1 MNLKR
6 KRKKSKK
13 EAMSKK
19 IRIHL
24 NDSEIQLISRFG
36 DQFMGLGKR
45 DSTRLDDL
53 NGELSNILRV
63 MMSIAFSGDGKR
75 LVAYERL
82 NQQANLNYHVGKIAT
97 NIGQINRKMEGVYWL
112 YDVLTILDTS
122 IRAIFDREDYIK
134 LTVDELAVG
143 QGKGKDVYIRV
154 SYAIWKKLMNN
165 RGVGSCS
172 DVVKQLI
179 LSSAELVKII
189 PPFEVSY
196 IAEIKSY
203 IETLGGIINR
213 IAHRLNAGEHVM
225 VEELAF
231 ADPNL
236 IEEDIRKSWSKKS
249 LLDRQAKMLNVFADR
264 QAEKEKRQSII
275 REASGQVYSYCG
287 QIYFLLILGNKVRLF
302 EYGEV
307 MANSDVYTLE
317 FEMDINTFDL
327 KEFVHY
333 NTAIYV
339 KFFKINFGQKL
350 RMVQSQTESI
360 VYALY
365 GKVYQ
370 GKYSIA
376 VYSPDYDDF
385 IWIESEGQR
394 FYLDNAIVNLYF
406 A

>member
-1 MNLKR
+1 MNVNR
-6 KRKKSKK
+6 KQKKSKK

-24 NDSEIQLISRFG
+24 NECEIQLLSRFG

-53 NGELSNILRV
+53 NGELSKIVRV
-63 MMSIAFSGDGKR
+63 MISIAFSGDARR

-82 NQQANLNYHVGKIAT
+82 NQQADLNFQIGKIAT

-112 YDVLTILDTS
+112 YDVLTILETNT
-122 IRAIFDREDYIK
+122 RAIFNREDYVK
-134 LTVDELAVG
+134 LTVDDLATVR
-143 QGKGKDVYIRV
+143 GKGKDVYIRV
-154 SYAIWKKLMNN
+154 SYAVWKKLMKN

-179 LSSAELVKII
+179 LCSAELVKIV
-189 PPFEVSY
+189 PPLEESY
-196 IAEIKSY
+196 IVVIRSY
-203 IETLGGIINR
+203 IETLGDIINR

-236 IEEDIRKSWSKKS
+236 IEEDISKSWSKES
-249 LLDRQAKMLNVFADR
+249 LVDRQTKMLNYFADR

-275 REASGQVYSYCG
+275 REASGKLYEYRGKVVFLIIVG
-287 QIYFLLILGNKVRLF
+287 QKVRLF
-302 EYGEV
+302 EYNEV
-307 MANSDVYTLE
+307 IAKSDVYD
-317 FEMDINTFDL
+317 FEHEIDIQKFSL
-327 KEFVHY
+327 KEFINY

-350 RMVQSQTESI
+350 RMVQSQTESV

-365 GKVYQ
+365 GKEYQ

-376 VYSPDYDDF
+376 VYIPDTDEF
-385 IWIESEGQR
+385 VWIEYKGEG
-394 FYLDNAIVNLYF
+394 FYHDNARINLDF

>member
-1 MNLKR
+1 MNVKR
-6 KRKKSKK
+6 KQKKSKK
-13 EAMSKK
+13 EAMIKK

-24 NDSEIQLISRFG
+24 NECEIQLLSRFG

-63 MMSIAFSGDGKR
+63 MMSIAFSGAAKR

-82 NQQANLNYHVGKIAT
+82 NQQADLNYQVGKIAT

-154 SYAIWKKLMNN
+154 SYAVWKKLMEN
-165 RGVGSCS
+165 RGLGSCS
-172 DVVKQLI
+172 DVVRQLI
-179 LSSAELVKII
+179 LGSAELVKII
-189 PPFEVSY
+189 PPFEESFIVV
-196 IAEIKSY
+196 IKSY
-203 IETLGGIINR
+203 IETLGDIINR

-225 VEELAF
+225 IEELAF
-231 ADPNL
+231 ADPNQ
-236 IEEDIRKSWSKKS
+236 IKEDIRHAWSKRD
-249 LLDRQAKMLNVFADR
+249 LEERQAKMLNIYAER
-264 QAEKEKRQSII
+264 QAEIEKRNSII
-275 REASGQVYSYCG
+275 RDASGKLYEYSGKVVFLIIVG
-287 QIYFLLILGNKVRLF
+287 QKVRFF
-302 EYGEV
+302 EYNEV
-307 MANSDVYTLE
+307 MAKSDVYY
-317 FEMDINTFDL
+317 FEHELDIQKFNL
-327 KEFVHY
+327 KEFIPY
-333 NTAIYV
+333 NSAIYV
-339 KFFKINFGQKL
+339 RFFKINFGQKL
-350 RMVQSQTESI
+350 KMVQSQTESI

-385 IWIESEGQR
+385 IWIESEGQG

>member
-63 MMSIAFSGDGKR
+63 MMSIAFSGDAKL

-82 NQQANLNYHVGKIAT
+82 NQQADLNYQVGKIAT

-154 SYAIWKKLMNN
+154 SYAVWKKLMNN

-236 IEEDIRKSWSKKS
+236 IEEDIRKSWSKQT
-249 LLDRQAKMLNVFADR
+249 LLERQSKMLNVFAEK
-264 QAEKEKRQSII
+264 QAEIEKRQSII
-275 REASGQVYSYCG
+275 REASGKLYEYRGKVVFLIIVG
-287 QIYFLLILGNKVRLF
+287 QKVRLF
-302 EYGEV
+302 EYNEV
-307 MANSDVYTLE
+307 IAKSDVYD
-317 FEMDINTFDL
+317 FEHEIDIQKFSL
-327 KEFVHY
+327 KEFINY

-350 RMVQSQTESI
+350 RMVQSQTESV

-365 GKVYQ
+365 GKEYQ

-376 VYSPDYDDF
+376 VYIPDTDEF
-385 IWIESEGQR
+385 VWIEYKGEG
-394 FYLDNAIVNLYF
+394 FYHDNARINLYF